1 MIDLNIDEVLHAPV
15 RLSIMAVLAE
25 IGEQDRISYP
35 RLQELL
41 DITSGNLTS
50 HLRKLEAAGY
60 IVQTKKFVKRTPVT
74 EIRLTRRGRIE
85 LEAYVDQ
92 LRAFVAK
99 MDENKER
106 ADSKAQHT
114 EPR

>member
-1 MIDLNIDEVLHAPV
+1 MPSV
-15 RLSIMAVLAE
+15 RLPWPGPRHHRSPDPLSTVPGRVALEALLANHLSMSRIATTLGIDWNTANTTALAE
-25 IGEQDRISYP
+25 GQ
-35 RLQELL
+35 QLL
-41 DITSGNLTS
+41 ID
-50 HLRKLEAAGY
+50 
-60 IVQTKKFVKRTPVT
+60 QP
-74 EIRLTRRGRIE
+74 GRIE